1 MKAPLLPVLDPRTA
15 RQLRDELLARRPAY
29 VPEWLPSADGPD
41 AALTG
46 IAARYLETLLQR
58 LNLAPVKNRM
68 AFFDLLGIDLVTA
81 QAARV
86 PMVFQLS
93 PEAPAVTL
101 PEGSRVA
108 APPPPES
115 TEQIVFETERA
126 AGLSPARLV
135 QVVSLW
141 PGRDQWIDHSAA
153 LAAGKPIQAFK
164 KSLLA
169 DTPHE
174 IYIAHDTLLQFA
186 GKVVLDVRFELVTPA
201 SEPLTI
207 LWEYFDGTVWRGFK
221 GMRPGCEGIVE
232 GSGDGT
238 AGLTRSGRFRLEAD
252 CAETAKTTVH
262 GIEAY
267 WIRGRLT
274 EPLPLDPE
282 QVLPVVDDLRLSIH
296 VARPLPEPAMPLFVA
311 LPPPVPVEDPVPIPE
326 AVPLVRSESTARF
339 LLLPGLL
346 DLDVAAAIATPR
358 SCPEPGDALQ
368 PDKAF
373 FGAEKLDTS
382 KAFYPF
388 GQAPKPGDA
397 FYFASEEILTK
408 PGAEVTVRV
417 CVTAPP
423 TLQFTLSADQ
433 PAPVVLWEY
442 WNGRRWQ
449 GLALHSTDPY
459 GPGDPS
465 VFKGSG
471 TFRFYVPDDVA
482 VTKVNEQEARWIR
495 VRLHSGGY
503 AIRAT
508 ATFATNDPHNPTNTM
523 SFLVPQPPALNQ
535 LRLGY
540 TWEYGPTSAE
550 RVLAV
555 NDFQT
560 ADHTEAA
567 RWPGLSF
574 PPFATVSGSTPSLY
588 LGFDRKLPVDRVN
601 LYVDVEEKRGE
612 VRGPE
617 LVWEAWDGFDWSRLT
632 VEDETAHLRVPGM
645 VSLIGPE
652 DAAPAARFGTPLW
665 WLRARLKEDGPPGE
679 PVIRGLHP
687 NAVWASQRETVV
699 QERLGTSSGLPRQAL
714 GFRRFPVLAGE
725 AVEVQELSGPRAA
738 VEWRLLARELF
749 GEAAIREIEEMLGR
763 EGLQTEVERGALRLR
778 RDREKKVIEAWVRW
792 EPREDFFRSG
802 PADRHYVLER
812 SRGRLFFGDGEQGR
826 VPPLGAAILARSY
839 RTGGGSKGNVTA
851 GAVTQVLTGV
861 PGLDRAWNPLAAE
874 GGADAETLEALA
886 GRAPL
891 TVARRGRALTAAGLE
906 SLAREVSPAVAV
918 ARVVPT
924 LDPAGRQRPG
934 WVTLILIPG
943 SDEPRPWPSLGLRR
957 RVRQA
962 VEARAAADFAAAAH
976 LHVTGP
982 DYLPV
987 DVEVTIAPVDP
998 ADAGGVERR
1007 ARAALETFLHPL
1019 RGGPERQGWAPG
1031 RGVYLSD
1038 IAAVLERVEGV
1049 DHVRELALL
1058 RDGQLQGERV
1068 AVRPDRIVV
1077 AGALRIKLQAGK
1089 D

>member
-15 RQLRDELLARRPAY
+15 RELRDELLARRPAY

-86 PMVFQLS
+86 PMVFQLAEKS
-93 PEAPAVTL
+93 PAVTL

-126 AGLSPARLV
+126 AGLSPARLK

-153 LAAGKPIQAFK
+153 LAAGEPILAFK

-174 IYIAHDTLLQFA
+174 IYIAHDTLLRFA
-186 GKVVLDVRFELVTPA
+186 GKVALDVQFELVTPA

-221 GMRPGCEGIVE
+221 GMRPGCEGKTE
-232 GSGDGT
+232 ESGDGT

-252 CAETAKTTVH
+252 CAESAKTKVN

-274 EPLPLDPE
+274 EPLPLDPD

-296 VARPLPEPAMPLFVA
+296 VARLLFEPVMTVPEIPEEP
-311 LPPPVPVEDPVPIPE
+311 EPVPI
-326 AVPLVRSESTARF
+326 ALRARER
-339 LLLPGLL
+339 LLPQLRVL
-346 DLDVAAAIATPR
+346 RAAVAEEPSPGR
-358 SCPEPGDALQ
+358 SCPDPGESLQ
-368 PDKAF
+368 PEKAF
-373 FGAEKLDTS
+373 FGTEKLDTS
-382 KAFYPF
+382 KAFFPL
-388 GQAPKPGDA
+388 GQAPRPGDA

-408 PGAEVTVRV
+408 PGAVVAIRV
-417 CVTAPP
+417 CLATGTPASNLDFTNKVDLAPKI
-423 TLQFTLSADQ
+423 A
-433 PAPVVLWEY
+433 WEY
-442 WNGRRWQ
+442 WNGGRWE
-449 GLALHSTDPY
+449 ALTIVESDRY
-459 GPGDPS
+459 GAGAPENFLG
-465 VFKGSG
+465 GG
-471 TFRFYVPDDVA
+471 TFRFVVPDDVA
-482 VTKVNEQEARWIR
+482 VTKVNDQEARW
-495 VRLHSGGY
+495 VRARLDRESYGFT
-503 AIRAT
+503 AT
-508 ATFATNDPHNPTNTM
+508 ATFEVRGVTNT
-523 SFLVPQPPALNQ
+523 FTYFVPQPPALAQ
-535 LRLGY
+535 FRLGY
-540 TWEYGPTSAE
+540 TWEYGPFPAE
-550 RVLAV
+550 RVLAA
-555 NDFQT
+555 NDFQF

-567 RWPGLSF
+567 RWPGLTF
-574 PPFATVSGSTPSLY
+574 APFATVSGSTPSLY
-588 LGFDRKLPVDRVN
+588 LGFDGKLPVDRVN

-612 VRGPE
+612 TRGPE
-617 LVWEAWDGFDWSRLT
+617 LVWESWNGFDWSRLT
-632 VEDETAHLRVPGM
+632 VEDETSHLRVPGM

-652 DAAPAARFGTPLW
+652 DAAPAARFGTSLW

-679 PVIRGLHP
+679 PIVRGLHP

-699 QERLGTSSGLPRQAL
+699 QERLGTSSGLPHQAFS
-714 GFRRFPVLAGE
+714 FRRFPVLPGE
-725 AVEVQELSGPRAA
+725 AVEVQELAGARAA
-738 VEWRLLARELF
+738 VEWRILARELF
-749 GEAAIREIEEMLGR
+749 EGEAAIREIEEMLRR
-763 EGLQTEVERGALRLR
+763 EGLQTEVEYGVLRLR
-778 RDREKKVIEAWVRW
+778 RDRDKKVIEAWVRW
-792 EPREDFFRSG
+792 EPREDFHRSG
-802 PADRHYVLER
+802 PRDRHYVLER
-812 SRGRLFFGDGEQGR
+812 SRGRLFFGDGAHGR
-826 VPPLGAAILARSY
+826 VPPLDAAVLARTY
-839 RTGGGSKGNVTA
+839 RTGGGSKGNVAA

-861 PGLDRAWNPLAAE
+861 PGLDKAWNPLAAE
-874 GGADAETLEALA
+874 GGADAETVDALA
-886 GRAPL
+886 ERAPL
-891 TVARRGRALTAAGLE
+891 TVARRGRALTAAGIE

-943 SDEPRPWPSLGLRR
+943 SDEPRPWPSLGLRQ

-962 VEARAAADFAAAAH
+962 VEARAEASFAAAAH

-987 DVEVTIAPVDP
+987 DVEATVAPVDP

-1007 ARAALETFLHPL
+1007 VRAALEIFLHPL

-1038 IAAVLERVEGV
+1038 VAAVLERVEGV
-1049 DHVRELALL
+1049 DYLRELTLL
-1058 RDGQLQGERV
+1058 RDGQLQGEQV

-1077 AGALRIKLQAGK
+1077 AGTLRIKLQLGN